1 MRPVSSARLGV
12 SAVAL
17 VIASSMGSMTL
28 AQVAQPQQGAAANPA
43 ITGPVGQAG
52 AAVPTSEAPAPDAP
66 PPASSAAEASQPA
79 VQEIVVT
86 GTSLRGVAPVGSAV
100 TVIGQKEIQATGAV
114 STSQLTNTVPAIS
127 TSGSAPQ
134 GENVYSF
141 YSPQIH
147 QLGGSASNSTLV
159 IADGLRLPGGGTQY
173 SETDPNII
181 PISAIE
187 RVEVLADGASSIYGS
202 DAVAGVVNYITRKRY
217 DGLQVDAQGGLGR
230 QYSNYNADFLWGT
243 SFENTDV
250 VLAGQYSFQ
259 GRLDNKDRS
268 FLRQGDYRNIGGSN
282 FNSFNCSPATIGT
295 PASGNTVYLSPSA
308 TSPVANVQPN
318 APCNLNGFGSA
329 LPSQRRENLF
339 FRVSHE
345 FSDRLRVQATMIY
358 NQQRTNKPGTPGTIS
373 GVTAYGPGS
382 GKGGQINPFFV
393 APAGEP
399 GATQES
405 ISWVDFLSNDYGIS
419 RSEEDVFY
427 GTFVAT
433 YKIGGDWTATFSDA
447 AGKSR
452 SSLEGINTFCTACA
466 YLALNGTAQL
476 SGSTTTSDIAGQ
488 NVIALNLPLTTA
500 NALDVWSPAG
510 SNRTSAQVIKS
521 LYATST
527 SNVNYNTFEQAKLEM
542 QGTLFS
548 LPAGNVKLA
557 VGGEYYY
564 SSLKQDIVQ
573 PDNTGPTTTGSQ
585 HRIYNFDRTVFSA
598 YAEMVVPLIAP
609 EMDIPLVRKFDLD
622 LSGRYDRFN
631 DVGDT
636 ANPKFA
642 ANWTVFDGV
651 RIRANYSRSFVAPP
665 MAVVGDPSQGYLYAS
680 GSVGQAADLFVP
692 VSAYPQVSQIPGCA
706 GVTTTCHIGLSNNP
720 GMRRQLGGG
729 FSNIKPET
737 GNAWSIGV
745 DLTPRFLPNFSAN
758 VTLFNNKF
766 NGGATSPNPN
776 SIVNSAGLRDQ
787 LTLCPSGCTAQ
798 QIATFANVANG
809 ATISGAVPPT
819 VYFLIDQDSGNVLN
833 LKIQGIDAQV
843 NYVLPTDGLGTFRF
857 GDALTYF
864 TRFRQNFGGGPS
876 FSILN
881 TSGYN
886 TTFPSIQFHMR
897 ANVGWD
903 FGPVTADA
911 FINYT
916 GSYRNWSNTS
926 VAPIIP
932 DSHGNPAG
940 GGDRVGSLTTVD
952 LHVAYNF
959 TDGFLKGDQ
968 IYFDGQNIFDRNP
981 PFYNGNT
988 SGILG
993 GSYGFNGFVSN
1004 PIGRVLSVG
1013 FRAHF

>member
-1 MRPVSSARLGV
+1 MTSVSMARLGSSV
-12 SAVAL
+12 LACIVAT
-17 VIASSMGSMTL
+17 SMGSMVL
-28 AQVAQPQQGAAANPA
+28 AQVAPPGQQG
-43 ITGPVGQAG
+43 TQGP
-52 AAVPTSEAPAPDAP
+52 PAPVPAASPSVASP
-66 PPASSAAEASQPA
+66 PPAADAPQPA

-86 GTSLRGVAPVGSAV
+86 GTSLRGVAPIGSTV
-100 TVIGQKEIQATGAV
+100 SVIGQKEIQATGAV
-114 STSQLTNTVPAIS
+114 STSQLTNTVPAIT

-134 GENVYSF
+134 GENVYSY

-202 DAVAGVVNYITRKRY
+202 DAVAGVVNYITRKKF
-217 DGLQVDAQGGLGR
+217 DGLQVNGQGGFGH
-230 QYSNYNADFLWGT
+230 QYNNYNANFVWGT
-243 SFENTDV
+243 SFANTDV
-250 VLAGQYSFQ
+250 VLAGQYSYQ

-268 FLRQGDYRNIGGSN
+268 FLRQGDYTNIGGSN
-282 FNSFNCSPATIGT
+282 FNSFNCSPATIRT
-295 PASGNTVYLSPSA
+295 PASGNNVYLSPDA
-308 TSPVANVQPN
+308 TSPVANTQPN
-318 APCNLNGFGSA
+318 APCNLNGYGSA
-329 LPSQRRENLF
+329 LPAQRRENLF
-339 FRVSHE
+339 FRVTHE
-345 FSDRLRVQATMIY
+345 FSDRFQVQATMIY
-358 NQQRTNKPGTPGTIS
+358 NQQRTSKPGTPGTIT

-405 ISWVDFLSNDYGIS
+405 ISWVDFLSDDYGTT

-427 GTFVAT
+427 GTLVAT
-433 YKIGGDWTATFSDA
+433 YKFGGDWTATFSDA
-447 AGKSR
+447 AGKNR
-452 SSLEGINTFCTACA
+452 SSLESFNTFCTACA

-476 SGSTTTSDIAGQ
+476 SGSTTASDIAGQ

-527 SNVNYNTFEQAKLEM
+527 SNVNYNSFEQAKLEA

-557 VGGEYYY
+557 FGGEFYY
-564 SSLKQDIVQ
+564 SSLKQDILQ
-573 PDNTGPTTTGSQ
+573 ADNTGPTTTGSQ
-585 HRIYNFDRTVFSA
+585 HRIYNFDRTVYSA
-598 YAEMVVPLIAP
+598 YAEVVVPVVSP
-609 EMDIPLVRKFDLD
+609 DMHVPLVRRFDLD

-631 DVGDT
+631 DVGHT

-642 ANWTVFDGV
+642 ANWTVFDGL

-680 GSVGQAADLFVP
+680 GSVGVAGDLFVP
-692 VSAYPQVSQIPGCA
+692 VSAYPDVTKLPGCA
-706 GVTTTCHIGLSNNP
+706 GSTTTCHIGLSNNQ
-720 GMRRQLGGG
+720 GLRRQLGGG

-737 GNAWSIGV
+737 GNAWSIGA
-745 DLTPRFLPNFSAN
+745 DITPRFLPGFIAN

-787 LTLCPSGCTAQ
+787 LTLCPNGCTAE
-798 QIATFANVANG
+798 QIATFANIANG
-809 ATISGAVPPT
+809 ATISGAVPGT
-819 VYFLIDQDSGNVLN
+819 VYYLIDQDSGNVLN
-833 LKIQGIDAQV
+833 LKIQGIDASV
-843 NYVLPTDGLGTFRF
+843 NYRIPTGRF
-857 GDALTYF
+857 GTIRLGDSLTYF
-864 TRFRQNFGGGPS
+864 TKFKQNFGGGPS

-886 TTFPSIQFHMR
+886 TTFPSIQFHDR
-897 ANVGWD
+897 ASIGWD
-903 FGPVTADA
+903 FGPITADA

-916 GSYRNWSNTS
+916 GGYRNWSNTS
-926 VAPIIP
+926 VTPITL
-932 DSHGNPAG
+932 DAHGNPSG
-940 GGDRVGSLTTVD
+940 GGDKVKSQTTVD

-968 IYFDGQNIFDRNP
+968 VYFDGSNIFDQNP

-993 GSYGFNGFVSN
+993 GSYGFNGFASN

-1013 FRAHF
+1013 FRANF